1 MRAEAEEASGEHFRR
16 SEKTL
21 LGLISGKQAELI
33 QGISGKQAELLDGIS
48 GKQKELLDGISAKE
62 TELTSAVA
70 ERQNGLLEGISG
82 KQNELLGAVSGKQK
96 ELLEGISAKETEL
109 TSAVAERR
117 QNGLYAYEFDSKGN
131 VVVGNR
137 TEWSYGR
144 FGRFQGMSKNL
155 SYSFNNQTWGKIK
168 KFFAKLRGKKV
179 DDEEDEKNKIPDT
192 DDEDNESSSSSDKK
206 PKNGSDQLDEDGYMK
221 FSIPW
226 SFSISY
232 GITMAEDR
240 SAKINVKNMRYPYK
254 FTQNLN
260 FSGTIKLSSAW
271 NASFSSGYDFTNHAI
286 SMTTCNISRDMH
298 CFNISCG
305 FVFGTFT
312 SYHITLRANASTLTD
327 ALKYDKKSSYSSSI
341 RWY

>member
-1 MRAEAEEASGEHFRR
+1 
-16 SEKTL
+16 
-21 LGLISGKQAELI
+21 
-33 QGISGKQAELLDGIS
+33 
-48 GKQKELLDGISAKE
+48 
-62 TELTSAVA
+62 
-70 ERQNGLLEGISG
+70 
-82 KQNELLGAVSGKQK
+82 
-96 ELLEGISAKETEL
+96 
-109 TSAVAERR
+109 
-117 QNGLYAYEFDSKGN
+117 
-131 VVVGNR
+131 
-137 TEWSYGR
+137 
-144 FGRFQGMSKNL
+144 MSKNL
-155 SYSFNNQTWGKIK
+155 SYSFKNQTWGKIK
-168 KFFAKLRGKKV
+168 KFYAKLRGKEV